1 MLAKGS
7 FWQRVL
13 LIIGLNTLVDIIRV
27 PKVHTSGE
35 SLPIDTN
42 VVSILFL
49 FPFFFRG
56 LFSTHSKAKANYKG
70 LNLREIGK

>member
-13 LIIGLNTLVDIIRV
+13 LNIGLNTLVDVIRV
-27 PKVHTSGE
+27 PKVRTSGE

-42 VVSILFL
+42 VVSILL
-49 FPFFFRG
+49 LVSV
-56 LFSTHSKAKANYKG
+56 LFSRTF
-70 LNLREIGK
+70 